1 MTIQRLR
8 WLAVLAPLA
17 IVAALELARS
27 STLGFVSMR
36 DRLVLDVIVAASF
49 IGFGFIMVRAIGQ
62 VHDRVKRQNRELL
75 ALHSAG
81 LDVTSELALDI
92 VLKKV
97 VEQARALVGAKYG
110 ALSVVGDDGL
120 IKSFITS
127 GISDEQRAAIG
138 PPPVGHG
145 VLGVVLRE
153 GQRLRLASI
162 QSHPRSVGFPANH
175 PVMRTLVAV
184 PIVCKSPFVGNLY
197 LAE

>member
-1 MTIQRLR
+1 MPSVALPAIDSLGIRSVTFDPGAESGSQSRLDMTIQRLR

-97 VEQARALVGAKYG
+97 VEQARALVGSKYG
-110 ALSVVGDDGL
+110 ALSVVGDDGV

-127 GISDEQRAAIG
+127 GISDERRAEVAPPPAGRGARRAA
-138 PPPVGHG
+138 
-145 VLGVVLRE
+145 
-153 GQRLRLASI
+153 
-162 QSHPRSVGFPANH
+162 
-175 PVMRTLVAV
+175 
-184 PIVCKSPFVGNLY
+184 
-197 LAE
+197 